1 MDKNCNECKE
11 DWSQCCDCIKPKTDQ
26 SVKHDAGKIRP
37 TLVPIRAI
45 EAIAEVRG
53 YGVEKYS
60 DPDNWKKVE
69 PERYRDALYRHWL
82 LYLNEPN
89 GLDKESGLPHL
100 WHVLCNAAFLVDL
113 EWPKRRIDK

>member
-1 MDKNCNECKE
+1 MLSEEYEKE
-11 DWSQCCDCIKPKTDQ
+11 LKPVLSSDQ

-60 DPDNWKKVE
+60 DPNNWRKVE

-113 EWPKRRIDK
+113 EWPGRRIE